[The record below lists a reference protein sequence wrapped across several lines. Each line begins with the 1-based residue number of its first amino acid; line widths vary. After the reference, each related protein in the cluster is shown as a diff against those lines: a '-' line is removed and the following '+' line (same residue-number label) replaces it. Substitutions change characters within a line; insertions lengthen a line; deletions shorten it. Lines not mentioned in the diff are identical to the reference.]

1 MTAADVDNLTK
12 STRESMLKTLLEMSS
27 PEDVDNSNANTNAK
41 TTAVEI

>member
-27 PEDVDNSNANTNAK
+27 PEDVDNSNSNAK